1 MQQVYP
7 LRKLKNSLPFIPSF
21 HDWLNLMAGIRLS
34 PPQDVHIPEHL
45 QVYSYF
51 AIFRNITE
59 LAESK
64 QSHGNSKTCRR
75 GYTHWLF
82 WERCKGIKF
91 QISISEIYIS
101 KIYLSKPENHLWFL
115 TIWFGLVLRRW
126 FGFGFFETIF
136 SKPYHTVCTIRDGSQ
151 RWLSIT
157 EIRFTW
163 AKAQEL
169 YLLSLTNIFLPT
181 SKATIMQYCRW
192 LCLQRKTLAISG
204 TEFADLLGVDQ
215 NSCSMP
221 FLPSETNQFF
231 SPVHLKF
238 ACIDHR

>member
-115 TIWFGLVLRRW
+115 TIWFGLV
-126 FGFGFFETIF
+126 FGNHLLKTI
-136 SKPYHTVCTIRDGSQ
+136 PYSLHHYYYLSPEMVLRDGSQ
-151 RWLSIT
+151 SPKFVSLEQRQRSYIYCLWRTYS
-157 EIRFTW
+157 
-163 AKAQEL
+163 
-169 YLLSLTNIFLPT
+169 YL
-181 SKATIMQYCRW
+181 R
-192 LCLQRKTLAISG
+192 QR
-204 TEFADLLGVDQ
+204 Q
-215 NSCSMP
+215 
-221 FLPSETNQFF
+221 Q
-231 SPVHLKF
+231 
-238 ACIDHR
+238 

>member
-136 SKPYHTVCTIRDGSQ
+136 SKPYHTVCTIIIIYLQ
-151 RWLSIT
+151 RWFSEMVLNHRNSFHLSKDTGVIFIVFDEHILT
-157 EIRFTW
+157 YVKGNNN
-163 AKAQEL
+163 AVLQMA
-169 YLLSLTNIFLPT
+169 LS
-181 SKATIMQYCRW
+181 A
-192 LCLQRKTLAISG
+192 A
-204 TEFADLLGVDQ
+204 
-215 NSCSMP
+215 
-221 FLPSETNQFF
+221 
-231 SPVHLKF
+231 
-238 ACIDHR
+238 